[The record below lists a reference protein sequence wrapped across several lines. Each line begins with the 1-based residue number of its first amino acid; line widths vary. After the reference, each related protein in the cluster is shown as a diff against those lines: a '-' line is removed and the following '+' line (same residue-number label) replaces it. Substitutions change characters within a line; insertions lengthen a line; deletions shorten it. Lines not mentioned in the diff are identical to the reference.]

1 MTESRTPD
9 QNAAAIAHYE
19 ALRTELHRLGD
30 ATEPDQAAIDKAID
44 ALNSASAAYRE
55 AITGVKGNNPDDDY

>member
-19 ALRTELHRLGD
+19 TLRAELHRLGE
-30 ATEPDQAAIDKAID
+30 APEPDQAAIDKAID
-44 ALNSASAAYRE
+44 ALNAASAAYRE
-55 AITGVKGNNPDDDY
+55 ATTGVKGNNPDDDY